1 MNLDDFNKLLERRIK
16 LTKDVLMSK
25 SAEYSTKED
34 KLHNFKRA
42 AQVADCSPEQALFG
56 MYLKH
61 LVSVLDIIE
70 AVDIMHKEISG
81 KSLTPEEVNKV
92 NKVKTF
98 TKELIEEKIGDS
110 INYHILLEALLK
122 ETLGVDK

>member
-1 MNLDDFNKLLERRIK
+1 MNLDDFDKMVEQRIK

-42 AQVADCSPEQALFG
+42 AKVAGCSPEQALLG

-61 LVSVLDIIE
+61 LVSVLDMIE
-70 AVDIMHKEISG
+70 AVNLLDKEASG
-81 KSLTPEEVNKV
+81 KSVTPEEVNKI
-92 NKVKTF
+92 NKTVKF

-122 ETLGVDK
+122 ERFGDE